1 MNSTTNIISADG
13 TKITVDQAGT
23 GPAVV
28 LIGGGPTNRYAAMG
42 LAALLADQ
50 LTVYNYDRR
59 GRGDSGNTLPYSVE
73 REFED
78 LAGVL
83 ELAGGT
89 AAVYGTSVGSI
100 WAIEAAARNLPISR
114 LALWEPPYV
123 VDASRAAP
131 PADYSTRIATLV
143 DAGRNGDALDYF
155 FTQAVGMPADMVASM
170 HDAPF
175 WEQMQGAAQGLV
187 YDAQLIGD
195 FTIPS
200 ARLKAITTPTLVMDG
215 ATTPWLTSAAEAVG
229 STIATSQR
237 KTLAGQQHNVA
248 DEAIAPLIIEF
259 VLDGAR

>member
-1 MNSTTNIISADG
+1 MNTTTNIISADG
-13 TKITVDQAGT
+13 TNITVDQAGT

-42 LAALLADQ
+42 LAALLAEQ

-59 GRGDSGNTLPYSVE
+59 GRGDSANTLPYSIE

-89 AAVYGTSVGSI
+89 AAVHGTSVGAI
-100 WAIEAAARNLPISR
+100 WAIEAAARKLPISC

-123 VDASRAAP
+123 VDATRTAP
-131 PADYSTRIATLV
+131 PVDYATQIATLV

-155 FTQAVGMPADMVASM
+155 FIQAVGMPADMVASM

-175 WEQMQGAAQGLV
+175 WEQMQGGAQGLV

-195 FTIPS
+195 FTIPTT
-200 ARLKAITTPTLVMDG
+200 RLEAITIPTLVIDG
-215 ATTPWLTSAAEAVG
+215 ATTPWLTNAADAVG
-229 STIATSQR
+229 STIPNAQR
-237 KTLAGQQHNVA
+237 RTLKGQPHNVA
-248 DEAIAPLIIEF
+248 DDAIAPLIIEF
-259 VLDGAR
+259 MLDGAR